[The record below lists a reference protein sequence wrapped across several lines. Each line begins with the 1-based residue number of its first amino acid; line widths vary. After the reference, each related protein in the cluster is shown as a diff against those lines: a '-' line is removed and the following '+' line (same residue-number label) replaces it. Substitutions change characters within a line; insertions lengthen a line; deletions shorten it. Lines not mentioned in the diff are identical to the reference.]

1 MTEISNQVLQI
12 SEFVTQFLLF
22 QGWFRG
28 VMASRGRIEKPG
40 CEGGRAKQKFKCKVA
55 GCDVTPRGCDLPR
68 HYRNLTNW
76 KMLGKLRAAMGDTE
90 VEKLLEGADSHT
102 TYIYRNGYS
111 EKRLPTHNTH
121 AMVAAQ
127 REERQNIN
135 NFFQVGKLTRI
146 LNLESLAGYNP
157 CDLSES

>member
-1 MTEISNQVLQI
+1 
-12 SEFVTQFLLF
+12 
-22 QGWFRG
+22 
-28 VMASRGRIEKPG
+28 
-40 CEGGRAKQKFKCKVA
+40 
-55 GCDVTPRGCDLPR
+55 
-68 HYRNLTNW
+68 
-76 KMLGKLRAAMGDTE
+76 MGDTE

-127 REERQNIN
+127 REERQNIS

>member
-1 MTEISNQVLQI
+1 
-12 SEFVTQFLLF
+12 
-22 QGWFRG
+22 
-28 VMASRGRIEKPG
+28 
-40 CEGGRAKQKFKCKVA
+40 
-55 GCDVTPRGCDLPR
+55 
-68 HYRNLTNW
+68 
-76 KMLGKLRAAMGDTE
+76 MGDTE

-135 NFFQVGKLTRI
+135 NF
-146 LNLESLAGYNP
+146 LNVRAYAQSNNSSGETL
-157 CDLSES
+157 